1 MIRRIKMEI
10 TPYKLHVIFGLLL
23 ILAGFVFDFAFVTRN
38 FTEAFKGDPASYMD
52 SWGKYVYELVKFY
65 LIVLGFLNISFAL
78 LGSGSGS
85 PGQAEWLIFSLMA
98 AGSVLFIVGGV
109 WEGLI
114 GPIYKMEPPC
124 YVLGIGLAGIL
135 LSLVLKIYSFLR

>member
-1 MIRRIKMEI
+1 MEI
-10 TPYKLHVIFGLLL
+10 TPYKLHAIFGLVL

-38 FTEAFKGDPASYMD
+38 FTEAFKSDPTSYLN

-65 LIVLGFLNISFAL
+65 LIVLGFLNISLAL
-78 LGSGSGS
+78 LVSRSGS
-85 PGQAEWLIFSLMA
+85 PGQVEWIIFGLMA
-98 AGSVLFIVGGV
+98 LGSVLFIIGGV

-114 GPIYKMEPPC
+114 GPIFKMEPPC

-135 LSLVLKIYSFLR
+135 LSLVLKIYSFVR